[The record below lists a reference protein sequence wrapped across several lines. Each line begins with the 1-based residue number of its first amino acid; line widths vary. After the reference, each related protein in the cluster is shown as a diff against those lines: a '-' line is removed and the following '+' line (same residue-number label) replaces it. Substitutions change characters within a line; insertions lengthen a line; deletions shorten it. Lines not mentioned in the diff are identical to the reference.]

1 MFWSGLY
8 LYGGRRVHWD
18 CGETSVLGGVDHSVV
33 SQQVEVRLGLL
44 QLHLGDGW
52 GVLGDGSV
60 VGVRVED
67 AVGVGAGGTGV
78 GHTDGPGGGGGGT
91 GLVVGLVAA
100 GDTDGERPHPALAI
114 APLLSGRRDQGGRR
128 QELRVVRHQGLEVD
142 PDAGAGEPQRTSE
155 NISILWSGKV
165 SVWTA
170 RLQVICLYSLRQSH
184 KLHRKIL

>member
-1 MFWSGLY
+1 MESEDQLREEEEVECQSSHCYCPGKVKISTKRGEVSVFWSALY
-8 LYGGRRVHWD
+8 LYGRRGIHWD
-18 CGETSVLGGVDHSVV
+18 CGETSVLSGVDHSVV

-44 QLHLGDGW
+44 QLHLGHGG

-60 VGVRVED
+60 VGVGVED

-114 APLLSGRRDQGGRR
+114 GPLLSGWRDQ
-128 QELRVVRHQGLEVD
+128 
-142 PDAGAGEPQRTSE
+142 
-155 NISILWSGKV
+155 
-165 SVWTA
+165 
-170 RLQVICLYSLRQSH
+170 
-184 KLHRKIL
+184 